1 MVPKSAPPA
10 DPNAKN
16 GPAGLMR
23 RVAGDGVG
31 IPLYQN
37 RRVVVKCYADGRLQ
51 QPAANPA
58 EEMDNLSPRPKSFA
72 RLMTAAD
79 GRLWLLFR
87 HHPLPGGMRE
97 TWAEYAMSFDG
108 KAWSKPRMLADS
120 DGILD
125 NRPALAPCGPDG
137 VMAVYSS
144 DWRLRGANN
153 LVPSGRVPL
162 KADLYATLL
171 RGGGPT
177 GRPATGRRRGRIDGR
192 QAGPSQ

>member
-1 MVPKSAPPA
+1 M
-10 DPNAKN
+10 
-16 GPAGLMR
+16 
-23 RVAGDGVG
+23 
-31 IPLYQN
+31 YQD

-58 EEMDNLSPRPKSFA
+58 AELDDLPRPKSFA

-87 HHPLPGGMRE
+87 HHPLPGGVRE

-125 NRPALAPCGPDG
+125 NRPALAPFGPDG

-153 LVPSGRVPL
+153 VAGPGRLPL
-162 KADLYATLL
+162 KTDLYAALL
-171 RGGGPT
+171 RGGGPAVAPQLVDAVAGST
-177 GRPATGRRRGRIDGR
+177 DDR
-192 QAGPSQ
+192 AGPSP